1 MRFCFNISIIWCFVL
16 CTSVLYGQNEAA
28 QKSIDSLQALIDF
41 ETVDTI
47 KYQHYR
53 ALTDRLSLVDRAA
66 TIEPF
71 KKKLALAES
80 MGDDVQIA
88 ASLQELSS
96 NYLYIGN
103 TDSAYSYLLRA
114 ITLQEDLNNLER
126 LTDNLNNL
134 ALLYQRTNRYEEAT
148 ETYHQV
154 INYSDSLNDNVGKVG
169 TYINLM
175 SVSMDQEDDRKALEY
190 LANIEDV
197 VDLFPQMEEEEV
209 RDVQGLFSAIYLNAG
224 ICFNENHLNVLDS
237 AQFYFVKASD
247 HLTYVNDDFTKSY
260 YGGYIDNSLGEIFNT
275 IGSNF
280 ESGQG
285 TDRDSAM
292 HYHSIALDYFVKS
305 NEAFNELE
313 DSRGITFTLVNKG
326 KVLNELGRYKIAKNN
341 LQEALTLAEEID
353 FREEIRDSYE
363 HLADNARLTGDFA
376 KESEYLRKWV
386 SYKEEI
392 RNEERDNAQKLL
404 EVKYETAKS
413 EQKLLIANQ
422 ERIDAAY
429 QLTLRSYLY
438 ALSILLLIGLSYAIF
453 ARLRFNKQKE
463 KTSYEKE
470 MNQAMSRFV
479 PMGFINAIGCEKI
492 TDIKL
497 GDQVEKEVTVV
508 FTDIRSFTTIS
519 EGMTPSENF
528 AFVKEYAE
536 RMGPIIE
543 RNNGFISQYLG
554 DGIMAIFQNEASDA
568 LHACIQM
575 QDDIID
581 YNEILKSRKRAPIKV
596 GMGMHTGPLIM
607 GIIGDDSRWDATL
620 ISDTVNT
627 AARIENTTKEYKA
640 DILLSN
646 DVYDRISNIEHHRL
660 DLIGEVSVKGKTK
673 PIEIYECRKSI
684 ELNDIKK
691 VGKVYS
697 EI

>member
-1 MRFCFNISIIWCFVL
+1 MRFCFNISIIWSFVL
-16 CTSVLYGQNEAA
+16 CTSVVNGQDEAA
-28 QKSIDSLQALIDF
+28 QKSIDSLQALIDV
-41 ETVDTI
+41 ETVDTL

-53 ALTDRLSLVDRAA
+53 ELTDRLSLVDRAA
-66 TIEPF
+66 TIEPY
-71 KKKLALAES
+71 KKKLALAETI
-80 MGDDVQIA
+80 GNDEQIA

-96 NYLYIGN
+96 NFLYIGN
-103 TDSAYSYLLRA
+103 TDSAYSYLTRA
-114 ITLQEDLNNLER
+114 ISLYENLNNLPA
-126 LTDNLNNL
+126 LNDNLNNL

-148 ETYHQV
+148 KTYHQTL
-154 INYSDSLNDNVGKVG
+154 IYSDSLNDNVGKVY

-175 SVSMDQEDDRKALEY
+175 SVSMDQDDERKALEY
-190 LANIEDV
+190 LSSLEEVAK
-197 VDLFPQMEEEEV
+197 LFPQMNEDDV
-209 RDVQGLFSAIYLNAG
+209 REVQGLFSAVYLNAG
-224 ICFNENHLNVLDS
+224 ICYNENHLNILDS
-237 AQFYFVKASD
+237 AQLYFVKASNN
-247 HLTYVNDDFTKSY
+247 LVYVDDDFTKSY
-260 YGGYIDNSLGEIFNT
+260 YGGYIDNSLGEIFNA
-275 IGSNF
+275 IGSSFGLGERANK
-280 ESGQG
+280 
-285 TDRDSAM
+285 DSVI
-292 HYHSIALDYFVKS
+292 HFHNLALDNFTKA
-305 NEAFNELE
+305 NDAFNKLE
-313 DSRGITFTLVNKG
+313 DSRGIAFTLVNKG
-326 KVLNELGRYKIAKNN
+326 KVLNELGRFESAKEN
-341 LQEALTLAEEID
+341 LLEALSLAEEID
-353 FREEIRDSYE
+353 FKEEIRDSYE
-363 HLADNARLTGDFA
+363 HLADNAKLTGDYA

-386 SYKEEI
+386 KFKEEI

-404 EVKYETAKS
+404 EVKYETAKN

-422 ERIDAAY
+422 EKTDAAY
-429 QLTLRSYLY
+429 KLTLRSYLY
-438 ALSILLLIGLSYAIF
+438 ALSMLLLIGLSYAIF

-463 KTSYEKE
+463 KTNYEKE

-519 EGMTPSENF
+519 EDMTPSENF

-543 RNNGFISQYLG
+543 RNKGFISQYLG
-554 DGIMAIFQNEASDA
+554 DGIMAIFQSEPSDA

-575 QDDIID
+575 QDDIKE
-581 YNEILKSRKRAPIKV
+581 YNKILKSRKRAPIKV

-646 DVYDRISNIEHHRL
+646 DVYERISNIDGHKL

-673 PIEIYECRKSI
+673 PVEIYECRKSI
-684 ELNDIKK
+684 ELNDIKEVSK
-691 VGKVYS
+691 AYS